1 MFNFGGSGTN
11 AGNTANGGSLFGN
24 KPAST
29 SGGFSSGMNSGNLSG
44 QQSGSLFGQNNN
56 NQQQNQSSGGLF
68 GQPTSGTASS
78 SSGGLFGNK
87 PAGGFSIGQN
97 ANQQQPQ
104 QQQSNAQKPGQLG
117 GSLFGNSNTTQP
129 QSTGIGSGGLF
140 GSSQQPQQQQQ
151 QQPNPPSSGLFGGS
165 NQQQF
170 GSGGLFGKSSQPQS
184 STTSGGLFGNNQPQS
199 GTPGGLFG
207 SSSNTNSGGLFGNS
221 NNTFANKSSTSGGLF
236 GNNNQ
241 QQQQQPQGTS
251 LFGNNGPVAST
262 KPSFGWSQSSNSQPI
277 SQQANQ
283 PQLQD
288 QQLQQQLQFQQQ
300 QIQQQQHSNF
310 PQQIQ
315 EQIMKCKDSWDPRS
329 SRSKLKTFFYNKV
342 NETEAMLYNKPSE
355 ISQEDWDEALLQKP
369 SASVIPVQAFGF
381 DDLNERNKLQRENV
395 AQARLILNQVL
406 EKLIQ
411 LSQKHDLET
420 ASRILKAQSRNVKIQ
435 QRIIKLGSQ
444 LAILK
449 SKGLPLSVGEEKM
462 WLEYEKLLKRSND
475 PAGLG
480 KNNELWARLSVLKER
495 SKTISDQLDSTLV
508 VISENNGSDVQ
519 PKRSGKYEDRRV
531 DEELETR
538 VNKIAEILSNQQ
550 RGLCYLQDVLEKD
563 EKLVD
568 KYVSQRSA

>member
-11 AGNTANGGSLFGN
+11 ANNTANSGSLFGN
-24 KPAST
+24 KPATT
-29 SGGFSSGMNSGNLSG
+29 SGGFSGGMNSGNLPG

-56 NQQQNQSSGGLF
+56 IQQPNQSSGGLF
-68 GQPTSGTASS
+68 GQQNAGTAP
-78 SSGGLFGNK
+78 SGGLFGNK

-97 ANQQQPQ
+97 TTQQQQPQ
-104 QQQSNAQKPGQLG
+104 ANVQKPGQLG
-117 GSLFGNSNTTQP
+117 GSLFGNNNTTQ
-129 QSTGIGSGGLF
+129 QQNSGIGSGGLF
-140 GSSQQPQQQQQ
+140 GSNTQQQS
-151 QQPNPPSSGLFGGS
+151 NPPAGGLFGAS
-165 NQQQF
+165 NQQQPA
-170 GSGGLFGKSSQPQS
+170 SGGLFGKSSQTQPGA
-184 STTSGGLFGNNQPQS
+184 TSGGLFGNNQPQS
-199 GTPGGLFG
+199 GPSSGGLFG
-207 SSSNTNSGGLFGNS
+207 GSSNSGSGGLFGNS
-221 NNTFANKSSTSGGLF
+221 SNTFANNKSSTSGGLF
-236 GNNNQ
+236 GANTSQ
-241 QQQQQPQGTS
+241 QQPQQQQPQGTS
-251 LFGNNGPVAST
+251 LFGNSGTVNST
-262 KPSFGWSQSSNSQPI
+262 KPSFGWSQSSNAQPI
-277 SQQANQ
+277 GQQANQ
-283 PQLQD
+283 PQPQE
-288 QQLQQQLQFQQQ
+288 QHLQQQMQYQQQ
-300 QIQQQQHSNF
+300 QIQQLQQSNY

-315 EQIMKCKDSWDPRS
+315 EQIVKCKDSWDPRS
-329 SRSKLKTFFYNKV
+329 SRSKLRTFLYNKV
-342 NETEAMLYNKPSE
+342 NETEAMLYSKPSE

-381 DDLNERNKLQRENV
+381 DDLNERNKLQRDNV

-435 QRIIKLGSQ
+435 QRIIKLGSH

-449 SKGLPLSVGEEKM
+449 SKGLPLTVGEENM

-508 VISENNGSDVQ
+508 VISENNGGDVQ
-519 PKRSGKYEDRRV
+519 PKRSGKYEDQRV

-550 RGLCYLQDVLEKD
+550 RGLCYLQDVIEKD

-568 KYVSQRSA
+568 RYVSQRST